1 LIGSTIGIFLLC
13 PFSPVIIEIEMLA
26 RTMLK
31 KTGPKVMTTAL
42 VQVILGPKKENVNL
56 PFSVQ
61 V

>member
-1 LIGSTIGIFLLC
+1 
-13 PFSPVIIEIEMLA
+13 MLA
-26 RTMLK
+26 ITMPK